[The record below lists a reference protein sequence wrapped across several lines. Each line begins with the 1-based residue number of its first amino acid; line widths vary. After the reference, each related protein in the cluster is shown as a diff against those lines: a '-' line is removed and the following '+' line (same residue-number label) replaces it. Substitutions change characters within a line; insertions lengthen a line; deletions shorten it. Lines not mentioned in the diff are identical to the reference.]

1 MSESQLTISVHPGPV
16 VYSVQVVGRV
26 DSSNANELDS
36 TLQQLIKDSHEKLA
50 LQLTGVSYMSSAG
63 LRAIV
68 SALREAK
75 KKRGDV
81 RIVAPSERV
90 AEVFSLA
97 GLTPLFQMYDDMET
111 AVASFD

>member
-1 MSESQLTISVHPGPV
+1 MSETELTINVEQHKRCSVITII
-16 VYSVQVVGRV
+16 GRI
-26 DSSNANELDS
+26 DSSNANELDN
-36 TLQQLIKDSHEKLA
+36 TLKELLNSGNSNLVLEMSS
-50 LQLTGVSYMSSAG
+50 VEYMSSAG

-81 RIVAPSERV
+81 CIATPSERV

-97 GLTPLFQMYDDMET
+97 GLLPLFTIFDDVT
-111 AVASFD
+111 SAVGSF

>member
-1 MSESQLTISVHPGPV
+1 MSESELKIAVENHKRCAV
-16 VYSVQVVGRV
+16 LKIVGRI
-26 DSSNANELDS
+26 DSSNAGDLDS
-36 TLQQLIKDSHEKLA
+36 TLKDLLNSGTTNIVLELSE
-50 LQLTGVSYMSSAG
+50 VEYMSSAG

-81 RIVAPSERV
+81 RIATPSERV

-97 GLTPLFQMYDDMET
+97 GLLPLFETFDDLT
-111 AVASFD
+111 AAVGSF

>member
-1 MSESQLTISVHPGPV
+1 MSESELTITVENHKRCSVIV
-16 VYSVQVVGRV
+16 IAGRI
-26 DSSNANELDS
+26 DSSNASELDN
-36 TLQQLIKDSHEKLA
+36 TLKELLDGGTSNLILEMSQVE
-50 LQLTGVSYMSSAG
+50 YMSSAG

-81 RIVAPSERV
+81 RISTPSERV

-97 GLTPLFQMYDDMET
+97 GLLPLFQTYDDLTT
-111 AVASFD
+111 AVGSF

>member
-1 MSESQLTISVHPGPV
+1 MSETELKITVENHKRCSVVTP
-16 VYSVQVVGRV
+16 VGRI
-26 DSSNANELDS
+26 DSSNANELDN
-36 TLQQLIKDSHEKLA
+36 TLKNLLDNETSNIVLELS
-50 LQLTGVSYMSSAG
+50 GVEYMSSAG

-81 RIVAPSERV
+81 RVATPSERV

-97 GLTPLFQMYDDMET
+97 GLLPLFETFDDLTT
-111 AVASFD
+111 AVGSF